1 METRFHF
8 SKEKLLALGAPAPGQ
23 RLTVYD
29 TKQPGLQLRVTPAG
43 AKTFSFYRRLKGGQ
57 PERVTLGRF
66 PSMTVEQARQQGSR
80 VNALIEDG
88 NNPAALKRA
97 IRAEWT
103 FSEAFDAFLTGKRKR
118 DGSAI
123 SDKTRRD
130 YADLVRLHL
139 DSIKSKKLSAIE
151 RGDVKAIHAKV
162 TRKGAYQAD
171 KAVALISAVFT
182 YAADQEQFKGA
193 NPAARIQKNPAVARE
208 RFIQA
213 DEMGRFFSA
222 LAELPNDTTRDFFT
236 LALLTGAR
244 RDNVCSMAW
253 ADVDLD
259 GASWRIAKTKNG
271 TPQNVTL
278 SPEAVAILK
287 RRMDGADSS
296 PFVFPGV
303 GKTGHLVEPK
313 TAWNRLLKTA
323 GIEGLRIH
331 DLRRT
336 LGSWQARTGASLLVI
351 GKSLNHRTHQATA
364 IYARLDQDP
373 VRQSVNT
380 ATAAMME
387 AAGVK
392 APASVVQLSG
402 AKAA

>member
-1 METRFHF
+1 MA
-8 SKEKLLALGAPAPGQ
+8 SEKLTKTLLLGLEPPPPGKRTTINDTEVPKLAVRMTHAGVRTFYVVKRAGQSVAWIKLG
-23 RLTVYD
+23 V
-29 TKQPGLQLRVTPAG
+29 
-43 AKTFSFYRRLKGGQ
+43 
-57 PERVTLGRF
+57 F
-66 PSMTVEQARQQGSR
+66 PDMTVEQARKEAQKVLGEF
-80 VNALIEDG
+80 AAG
-88 NNPAALKRA
+88 ANPAAVKRA

-103 FSEAFDAFLTGKRKR
+103 FSEAFDAFLAGKRKR
-118 DGSAI
+118 DGTAI

-130 YADLVRLHL
+130 YGDLVRLHL
-139 DSIKSKKLSAIE
+139 DSIKGKKLSGIE

-162 TRKGAYQAD
+162 TKKGAYQAD

-182 YAADQEQFKGA
+182 YATDQEQFKGA
-193 NPAARIQKNPAVARE
+193 NPAARIQKNPVVARE

-213 DEMGRFFSA
+213 DEMGRFFAA

-253 ADVDLD
+253 ADIDLE

-287 RRMDGADSS
+287 RRKETADSS

-313 TAWNRLLKTA
+313 TAWVRLLKTA

-351 GKSLNHRTHQATA
+351 GKSLNHKTHQATA

-392 APASVVQLSG
+392 APASVV
-402 AKAA
+402 AIKAA

>member
-1 METRFHF
+1 MASENLT
-8 SKEKLLALGAPAPGQ
+8 KPLLAGLTPPATGK
-23 RLTVYD
+23 RLTIND
-29 TKQPGLQLRVTPAG
+29 TKVPKLAVRMTHAGVRTFYVVKRAG
-43 AKTFSFYRRLKGGQ
+43 ASVAWIK
-57 PERVTLGRF
+57 LGVF
-66 PSMTVEQARQQGSR
+66 PDMTIEQARKEAQKVLGEF
-80 VNALIEDG
+80 AAG
-88 NNPAALKRA
+88 ANPAAVKRA

-118 DGSAI
+118 DGTAI

-130 YADLVRLHL
+130 YSDLLRLHL
-139 DSIKSKKLSAIE
+139 DSIKSKKLSSIE

-162 TRKGAYQAD
+162 TKKGAYQAD

-182 YAADQEQFKGA
+182 YATDQEQFKGA
-193 NPAARIQKNPAVARE
+193 NPAARIQKNPAVARD

-213 DEMGRFFSA
+213 DEMGKFFAA
-222 LAELPNDTTRDFFT
+222 LAEVPSDTMRDFFT

-253 ADVDLD
+253 ADVDLE

-278 SPEAVAILK
+278 SPEAVVILK
-287 RRMDGADSS
+287 TRKDAADSS
-296 PFVFPGV
+296 PFVFPGR

-313 TAWNRLLKTA
+313 TAWARLLKAA
-323 GIEGLRIH
+323 GIEGLRVH

-351 GKSLNHRTHQATA
+351 GKSLNHKTHQATA

-392 APASVVQLSG
+392 APASVV
-402 AKAA
+402 AITKAA

>member
-1 METRFHF
+1 MA
-8 SKEKLLALGAPAPGQ
+8 SEKLTKTLLAGLTPPAAGK
-23 RLTVYD
+23 RLTIND
-29 TKQPGLQLRVTPAG
+29 TEVPKLAVRMTHAGVRTFYVVKRAG
-43 AKTFSFYRRLKGGQ
+43 ASVAWIK
-57 PERVTLGRF
+57 LGVF
-66 PSMTVEQARQQGSR
+66 PDMTIEQARKEAQKVLGEF
-80 VNALIEDG
+80 AAG
-88 NNPAALKRA
+88 ANPAAVKRA

-103 FSEAFDAFLTGKRKR
+103 FSEAFDAFLIGKRKR
-118 DGSAI
+118 DGTAI

-130 YADLVRLHL
+130 YSDLLRLHL
-139 DSIKSKKLSAIE
+139 DSIKSKKLSSIE
-151 RGDVKAIHAKV
+151 RGDVKTLHARITK
-162 TRKGAYQAD
+162 KGAYQAD

-182 YAADQEQFKGA
+182 YATDQEQFKGA
-193 NPAARIQKNPAVARE
+193 NPAARIQKNPAVERD

-213 DEMGRFFSA
+213 DEMGKFFAA
-222 LAELPNDTTRDFFT
+222 LAEVPSDTMRDFFT

-244 RDNVCSMAW
+244 RDNVSSMAW
-253 ADVDLD
+253 ADVDLE

-278 SPEAVAILK
+278 SPEAVVILK
-287 RRMDGADSS
+287 TRKDAADSS
-296 PFVFPGV
+296 PFVFPGR

-313 TAWNRLLKTA
+313 TAWARLLKAA
-323 GIEGLRIH
+323 GIEGLRVH

-351 GKSLNHRTHQATA
+351 GKSLNHKTHQATA

-392 APASVVQLSG
+392 APASVV
-402 AKAA
+402 AITKAA